1 VRCVRDRKAVLYKS
15 LLGCATVLALFA
27 RLYFASRPEV
37 GLDDATS
44 ADIAALPVASL
55 IRFVMWN
62 EPTMGLYYVLLHFWS
77 AIAGNRPLALRVLS
91 ILCSVATVPAIY
103 LLGCRLFNSGVGLTA
118 AFLLATNATAVDFAQ
133 TIRSYS
139 LVILLAVASSISF
152 VKLME
157 LPKAKIMDSWP
168 YIISSTLAVYTHMH
182 ATFILIAH
190 AFSACLRRTVPWRTL
205 IVSGVTVGLVVL
217 PLPLV
222 TLGHYQGQSDW
233 VTQVKLV
240 WMGKVMPFLSGAP
253 LLTKTPS
260 AILLTLSTIS
270 LAAIGAFAIDFSLW
284 SRTFTVNGLV
294 VPIGL
299 CALLSLVKPA
309 FFGES
314 RYLLIC
320 LPFLV
325 LLVALG
331 IGTFRRPV
339 IILSAVMVLEIWQV
353 VLRPLQY
360 QTPTNRS
367 YWSEATDY
375 LFSTAKP
382 GDRVV
387 VSWKYD
393 AWLYWYYE
401 ALQDKNH
408 TRLRLV
414 FPNWDAT
421 GFKVN
426 GIYVDN
432 NAVPQHPS
440 AKWFQS
446 DKTHVGRLWTIID
459 SSHDSTTEQL
469 LASVRGLHTE
479 TQRTFPDGLKVI
491 LSEAES
497 SQ

>member
-1 VRCVRDRKAVLYKS
+1 MRWVRDRKTVPDSWLLACAIVIAV
-15 LLGCATVLALFA
+15 FA
-27 RLYFASRPEV
+27 RLYFAGRAEV

-44 ADIAALPVASL
+44 ADIAALPFPAL
-55 IRFVMWN
+55 LKFVIWN
-62 EPTMGLYYVLLHFWS
+62 EPTMGFYYALLHFWR
-77 AIAGNRPLALRVLS
+77 AIAGSSPLALRTLS
-91 ILCSVATVPAIY
+91 ILFSVATVPAIY
-103 LLGCRLFNSGVGLTA
+103 LLGRRLFNSGVGLSA
-118 AFLLATNATAVDFAQ
+118 AFLLASNATAVDFAQ
-133 TIRSYS
+133 VIKSYS
-139 LVILLAVASSISF
+139 LLILLVVACSFFF
-152 VKLME
+152 VKLIA
-157 LPKAKIMDSWP
+157 LPKAKITDSWP
-168 YIISSTLAVYTHMH
+168 YIISSALAVYAHMH
-182 ATFILIAH
+182 ATFALIAH
-190 AFSACLRRTVPWRTL
+190 ALSACFRRPVPWRAL
-205 IVSGVTVGLVVL
+205 IASGVIVGLAVL
-217 PLPLV
+217 PLPIV
-222 TLGHYQGQSDW
+222 TFAHYQGQSDW
-233 VTQVKLV
+233 ITQAPLK
-240 WMGKVMPFLSGAP
+240 WMAKVVPFLCGAP
-253 LLTKTPS
+253 LFTKTAS
-260 AILLTLSTIS
+260 AILLTLSSTG
-270 LAAIGAFAIDFSLW
+270 LAAVGAFTADFSRW
-284 SRTFTVNGLV
+284 SRTFTVNGLI
-294 VPIGL
+294 VPLGL
-299 CALLSLVKPA
+299 CALLSFFKPA

-331 IGTFRRPV
+331 IEAFRRPV
-339 IILSAVMVLEIWQV
+339 IVLGAVMALEIWQV

-414 FPNWDAT
+414 FPNWDAA
-421 GFKVN
+421 GFAVN

-440 AKWFQS
+440 VELFETERAQ
-446 DKTHVGRLWTIID
+446 VGRLWIIVD
-459 SSHDSTTEQL
+459 PSHDTTTEQML
-469 LASVRGLHTE
+469 TSVRGLHTE